1 MCALWSVLFVQ
12 PVRSD
17 SKHFQVF
24 KPLVY
29 QNYLSELTRGE
40 IYKISYWE
48 ARGSNISQCCWICS
62 AIVSVCASG
71 KICTLI
77 KMKKEINSHV
87 PWIYKDLSLK
97 INQCS
102 KIVFFKIS
110 WQMLRVLLQFGF
122 LGLYLP
128 YLRAFQWDNLWSCT

>member
-29 QNYLSELTRGE
+29 QDYLSELTRGE
-40 IYKISYWE
+40 IYKISYWD
-48 ARGSNISQCCWICS
+48 ARGSNILQYCWICS

-77 KMKKEINSHV
+77 QMDSVAHVSNLQRFKFENQQSPLFVVKWYSYVHNKPIVCPFMKQNEVYLIGQNLTKSC
-87 PWIYKDLSLK
+87 SLFV
-97 INQCS
+97 I
-102 KIVFFKIS
+102 
-110 WQMLRVLLQFGF
+110 LL
-122 LGLYLP
+122 
-128 YLRAFQWDNLWSCT
+128 